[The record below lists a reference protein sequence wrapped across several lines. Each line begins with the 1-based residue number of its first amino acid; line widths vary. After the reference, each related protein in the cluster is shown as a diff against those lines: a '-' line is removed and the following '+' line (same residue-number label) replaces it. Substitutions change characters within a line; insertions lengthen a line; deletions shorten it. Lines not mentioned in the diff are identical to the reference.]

1 MRRRLLL
8 FLAVFLFAAAWA
20 QQLDPLEGRWKGTLN
35 TQRGGVPIEAIF
47 KKDGNHFTGT
57 ITGMQGTPVP
67 FKEIKV
73 DKDKINAKLELASQG
88 GTRLLEIRFVLKGD
102 SLQGKA
108 DLNVGKQSA
117 TLSYDLK
124 RAVDTAQLAAPAP
137 SATPGKPQIGQA
149 GSPAELDE
157 FEKLKAETDMNAK
170 KRMIDDFVQNHP
182 DSGLKA
188 YALQEG
194 AYMGRAADNIDLM
207 SEYGEK
213 SLEVWPENFVL
224 MTELGNAYAHRNR
237 VDQAE
242 AKAEKAIELI
252 SEAQKPPRPTEE
264 QWAQGKKVLLAMN
277 FSTLGFVHLR
287 RSQAKT
293 AMPDRR
299 SEALIAVAPF
309 KKALTLTPADDA
321 AFYGIGFSYTILN
334 DYPNAESNLAKA
346 VALNGPVASA
356 ARSLLEE
363 IYKGQHKNSLD
374 GLDAVIAKAK
384 TELSIP

>member
-1 MRRRLLL
+1 M
-8 FLAVFLFAAAWA
+8 
-20 QQLDPLEGRWKGTLN
+20 
-35 TQRGGVPIEAIF
+35 QRERMPIEAIF
-47 KKDGNHFTGT
+47 KKDGNQYTGT

-73 DKDKINAKLELASQG
+73 DKEKVNAKLELAGQRG
-88 GTRLLEIRFVLKGD
+88 ARLLEIKFVLKGE

-108 DLNVGKQSA
+108 DLNFGKQSA
-117 TLSYDLK
+117 TLTYDLK
-124 RAVDTAQLAAPAP
+124 RAVDTAQLAAPAS
-137 SATPGKPQIGQA
+137 SATPGQPQIGQP

-157 FEKLKAETDMNAK
+157 FEKLKAETDMKAK

-194 AYMGRAADNIDLM
+194 AYMGREANNIDLM

-213 SLEVWPENFVL
+213 SLEVWPQNFVL
-224 MTELGNAYAHRNR
+224 ITELGNAYAHRNR
-237 VDQAE
+237 ADQAE

-252 SEAQKPPRPTEE
+252 SAVQKPPRPTEE
-264 QWAQGKKVLLAMN
+264 QWAQGRKLLLAMN

-287 RSQAKT
+287 RAQAKT
-293 AMPDRR
+293 AMPDRK

-309 KKALTLTPADDA
+309 KKALELTPTDETTL
-321 AFYGIGFSYTILN
+321 YGIGFSYTILN
-334 DYPNAESNLAKA
+334 DYPNAESSLAKA
-346 VALNGPVASA
+346 VVLNGSVAPA
-356 ARSLLEE
+356 ARSLLED

-384 TELSIP
+384 AELGLP

>member
-1 MRRRLLL
+1 MRRTTLL
-8 FLAVFLFAAAWA
+8 FFAIFLLGAAWA
-20 QQLDPLEGRWKGTLN
+20 QQQDPLEGRWKGTLSM
-35 TQRGGVPIEAIF
+35 QRERMPIEAIF
-47 KKDGNHFTGT
+47 KKDGNQYTGT

-73 DKDKINAKLELASQG
+73 DKEKVNAKLELAGQRG
-88 GTRLLEIRFVLKGD
+88 ARLLEIKFVLKGE

-108 DLNVGKQSA
+108 DLNFGKQSA
-117 TLSYDLK
+117 TLTYDLK
-124 RAVDTAQLAAPAP
+124 RAVDTAQLAAPAS
-137 SATPGKPQIGQA
+137 SATPGQPQIGQP

-157 FEKLKAETDMNAK
+157 FEKLKAETDMKAK

-194 AYMGRAADNIDLM
+194 AYMGREANNIDLM

-213 SLEVWPENFVL
+213 SLEVWPQNFVL
-224 MTELGNAYAHRNR
+224 ITELGNAYAHRNR
-237 VDQAE
+237 ADQAE

-252 SEAQKPPRPTEE
+252 SAAQKPPRPTEE
-264 QWAQGKKVLLAMN
+264 QWAQGRKLLLAMN

-287 RSQAKT
+287 RAQAKT
-293 AMPDRR
+293 AMPDRK

-309 KKALTLTPADDA
+309 KKALELTPTDETTL
-321 AFYGIGFSYTILN
+321 YGIGFSYTILN
-334 DYPNAESNLAKA
+334 DYPNAESSLAKA
-346 VALNGPVASA
+346 VVLNGSVAPA
-356 ARSLLEE
+356 ARSLLED

-384 TELSIP
+384 AELGLP